1 MITQIS
7 ANIKAQLNSRV
18 LNQEGL
24 TDLALTALFAGGHV
38 LIEGVPGLAK
48 TLWAKSMAQLIDVS
62 YKRMQFTSDIMPS
75 DILGTK
81 VYNQRTS
88 EFELRKGPLF
98 TQLFLADEI
107 NRTPPKTQSAL
118 LEVMEERAI
127 TIDGQT
133 HRLEEPFFVMATQN
147 PLEYEGTYPLPEALT
162 DRFMMKIKLTYPGV
176 AAEKQML
183 QMYHEGFNSGK
194 LEDLAPVCHAQDIAN
209 VRREI
214 QNVAVEDGVL
224 NYIVSVVE
232 TTRRVGAIQY
242 GSSPRGSVALLMA
255 AKAYAALQG
264 RDFVIPDDV
273 HYLAT
278 PVLRH
283 RVMLKPEAEIEGI
296 TTDQVIEGILAQV
309 KAPR

>member
-1 MITQIS
+1 
-7 ANIKAQLNSRV
+7 
-18 LNQEGL
+18 
-24 TDLALTALFAGGHV
+24 
-38 LIEGVPGLAK
+38 
-48 TLWAKSMAQLIDVS
+48 
-62 YKRMQFTSDIMPS
+62 
-75 DILGTK
+75 
-81 VYNQRTS
+81 
-88 EFELRKGPLF
+88 
-98 TQLFLADEI
+98 
-107 NRTPPKTQSAL
+107 
-118 LEVMEERAI
+118 
-127 TIDGQT
+127 
-133 HRLEEPFFVMATQN
+133 
-147 PLEYEGTYPLPEALT
+147 
-162 DRFMMKIKLTYPGV
+162 
-176 AAEKQML
+176 ML